1 VSNNR
6 SGLPIVPS
14 QLELNELL
22 HLGFVQPVTQLFH
35 HAQSELH
42 LIGVFAASAGTQWRA
57 FWLAMRNDQSF
68 SPSWQVTAG
77 DKAST
82 LFYLRD
88 DDVFLLIEPT
98 EGENMLHVDIVFRQ
112 LKLRVEESLRIV
124 QKLINFML
132 HFIWSDMLSS
142 YR

>member
-1 VSNNR
+1 
-6 SGLPIVPS
+6 
-14 QLELNELL
+14 
-22 HLGFVQPVTQLFH
+22 
-35 HAQSELH
+35 
-42 LIGVFAASAGTQWRA
+42 
-57 FWLAMRNDQSF
+57 
-68 SPSWQVTAG
+68 
-77 DKAST
+77 
-82 LFYLRD
+82 
-88 DDVFLLIEPT
+88 VFLLIEPT